1 MNKAPEHLKKLP
13 WYLPHQAWLKLR
25 GYSII
30 HDPEGAEATR
40 ANLTRANLTGANLAG
55 ANLTGADLAWA
66 DLTRANL
73 AWANLPGADLTRANL
88 AGANL
93 TGADLAWA
101 DLTRANLT
109 GADLTR
115 ADIPTIP
122 SIDKAILDAVKTDG
136 CSLDMGDWH
145 TCETAHCRAGWAI
158 TLAGE
163 AGRNLEKKYGPSVAG
178 ALIYAKSRPNK
189 PIPNFYASNEDA
201 MKDIEACAAEAQA

>member
-40 ANLTRANLTGANLAG
+40 ANLTRANLTG
-55 ANLTGADLAWA
+55 
-66 DLTRANL
+66 
-73 AWANLPGADLTRANL
+73 ANL